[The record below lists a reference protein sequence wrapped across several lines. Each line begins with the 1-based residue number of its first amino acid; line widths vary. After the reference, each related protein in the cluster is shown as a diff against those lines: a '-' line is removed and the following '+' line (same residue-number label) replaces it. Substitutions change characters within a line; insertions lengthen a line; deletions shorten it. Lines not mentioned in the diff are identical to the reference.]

1 MTYSFAQSAQPADRR
16 PILINGKALRCYYPL
31 FVMLAM
37 AAVILSLF
45 WFGSR
50 YPQLFHKLEDLGH
63 HELASFI
70 WNAELLKASAS
81 AGFVEH
87 WWVSFV
93 NWIWSMRI
101 GMSFGL
107 ALGALLHTVF
117 EFYPPK
123 LGSNIFLNTLKGVV
137 IGAPAAVCVNCA
149 VPVACGITRGK
160 ANVEAALGFM
170 FSSPTLNFI
179 VVSMVFSGLPWYYGA
194 IQYSLIALVLFVFV
208 PLIVYLS
215 NRSEKD
221 GKEIETLQTCT
232 IPLYKECEETFLQS
246 VKHVV
251 REYGRNLWKLIKT
264 AVPFMLAAAVL
275 SSLVMEILPLK
286 AIFAEVNPLVLGGL
300 AFVTVL
306 LPIPIALDVMT
317 AQQLYAQQIPA
328 PYVML
333 FLFTLGTYSFLPM
346 SYLWTEVSKRL
357 ALALYGM
364 FVVLGLV
371 ASYLV
376 TLFVECGV

>member
-1 MTYSFAQSAQPADRR
+1 MINAFSEAAPAPMDRR
-16 PILINGKALRCYYPL
+16 PVLIGGKDIRCYYPL
-31 FVMLAM
+31 FVMFAM
-37 AAVILSLF
+37 ASFILCLF

-50 YPQLFHKLEDLGH
+50 YPQLFHKAEDMGH
-63 HELASFI
+63 HELVSYI
-70 WNAELLKASAS
+70 YNSELLKASLQ
-81 AGFVEH
+81 AGLLER

-107 ALGALLHTVF
+107 TMGALLHTVF

-123 LGSNIFLNTLKGVV
+123 LGGNIYMNTLKG
-137 IGAPAAVCVNCA
+137 ILMGAPAAVCVNCA

-179 VVSMVFSGLPWYYGA
+179 VVSMVFAGLPWYYGA
-194 IQYSLIALVLFVFV
+194 IQYFLIALVLFVMV
-208 PLIVYLS
+208 PLIVYLNKRKS
-215 NRSEKD
+215 APDDDLEP
-221 GKEIETLQTCT
+221 TPVTCS
-232 IPLYKECEETFLQS
+232 IPLHKDCEESLWNTAKQVGS
-246 VKHVV
+246 
-251 REYGRNLWKLIKT
+251 EYIKNLFKLVKT
-264 AVPFMLAAAVL
+264 AVPFMLIAAVA
-275 SSLVMEILPLK
+275 SSLAMELLPLK
-286 AIFAEVNPLVLGGL
+286 AIFAEVTPLAL
-300 AFVTVL
+300 AGTALITVL

-317 AQQLYAQQIPA
+317 AQQLHAQHVPA

-357 ALALYGM
+357 AVVLYGM

-371 ASYLV
+371 AAYTV
-376 TLFVECGV
+376 QFFVH